1 MENDRL
7 MKPALEYDIF
17 VPLVEASGERY
28 AEAVTDAI
36 KNEIADYFGG
46 LTDTHHRNKG
56 LWKVGGMTVRDEL
69 VIWRVLSDKGPAG
82 DEFLSRIK
90 ARLEKALRQDLILV
104 IRRAVETIG

>member
-1 MENDRL
+1 MGNDRL

-28 AEAVTDAI
+28 AEAVTGAI

-46 LTDTHHRNKG
+46 ITDTHHRNEG
-56 LWKVGGMTVRDEL
+56 LWKAGGMTVRDEL
-69 VIWRVLSDKGPAG
+69 VIWRVLSDKGSAG

-90 ARLEKALRQDLILV
+90 TRLEKALRQDLILV
-104 IRRAVETIG
+104 IRRAVETVG

>member
-1 MENDRL
+1 MENARL
-7 MKPALEYDIF
+7 TKPALEYDIF

-28 AEAVTDAI
+28 AEAMTDAL

-46 LTDTHHRNKG
+46 ITDTHHRHEG

-69 VIWRVLSDKGPAG
+69 VIWRVLSDKGPVG

-90 ARLEKALRQDLILV
+90 TRLEKALRQDLILIV
-104 IRRAVETIG
+104 RRSVETVV